1 MAPEHSHLL
10 KVGGR
15 YMLRYESYLAGIKAL
30 SITKK
35 TSGDESLR
43 PSSPL
48 VYEFFT
54 SIYEVT
60 SIL

>member
-1 MAPEHSHLL
+1 MAPKHSHLL

-35 TSGDESLR
+35 QVATKVLDLRRHLFMSSL
-43 PSSPL
+43 PL
-48 VYEFFT
+48 FMR
-54 SIYEVT
+54 
-60 SIL
+60 

>member
-30 SITKK
+30 SITKNK
-35 TSGDESLR
+35 WRRKS
-43 PSSPL
+43 
-48 VYEFFT
+48 
-54 SIYEVT
+54 
-60 SIL
+60 